1 MVKRLVAA
9 MVVVGLL
16 ATVGVG
22 VSAANREAWI
32 PAIAS
37 FAIPGLGQLL
47 NDEIDKAIV
56 HFGIDVVILIGGGYL
71 SALMPWGWYG
81 YSAVGLAHL
90 VWAVYSGYDAYTVAK
105 EQGFSIGLTED
116 GLMFSYRF

>member
-32 PAIAS
+32 PGIAS
-37 FAIPGLGQLL
+37 FALPGLGQVL
-47 NDEIDKAIV
+47 NDDIDKAIV
-56 HFGIDVVILIGGGYL
+56 HFVVAVAIDAAWVYGPIFAPGFWAYIYAPL
-71 SALMPWGWYG
+71 SLGWRI
-81 YSAVGLAHL
+81 
-90 VWAVYSGYDAYTVAK
+90 YSGYDAYTVAK

-116 GLMFSYRF
+116 GLTFSYRF